1 MLGQLGHFR
10 VVGWPTGGSLVGPL
24 GAHVDNQ
31 EQTHNAQ
38 HPYIC
43 HAVSGD
49 REYFRHIVLK
59 KNYTCCTTTFLEVS
73 EESTLEQKTM
83 MPTESCT
90 LTVTCTMYMPYIYG
104 GIGEG
109 RQFLTYD
116 AEGTGGKQ
124 QFMFGFN

>member
-1 MLGQLGHFR
+1 MGQLGHFR
-10 VVGWPTGGSLVGPL
+10 VVGWLTGGSLVGSL

-59 KNYTCCTTTFLEVS
+59 KTYIHVCSTTTFLAVS
-73 EESTLEQKTM
+73 EESTLEQ
-83 MPTESCT
+83 
-90 LTVTCTMYMPYIYG
+90 
-104 GIGEG
+104 
-109 RQFLTYD
+109 
-116 AEGTGGKQ
+116 
-124 QFMFGFN
+124 